1 MNVVKQY
8 LNVEIQQ
15 DNWSTAEVWWPI
27 LIWNPLPHWSV
38 SPTSPHMEEYEL
50 MLWVTQEKYVAGG
63 YNAQW
68 ESARP
73 NLDLPKIEARSEVS
87 A

>member
-1 MNVVKQY
+1 MDIEADKINVD
-8 LNVEIQQ
+8 L
-15 DNWSTAEVWWPI
+15 TM
-27 LIWNPLPHWSV
+27 
-38 SPTSPHMEEYEL
+38 T
-50 MLWVTQEKYVAGG
+50 
-63 YNAQW
+63 NAQW

>member
-1 MNVVKQY
+1 MDLSWRIKQD
-8 LNVEIQQ
+8 LRLQIVEIINICSAVIVIPNNE
-15 DNWSTAEVWWPI
+15 DVLVNI
-27 LIWNPLPHWSV
+27 
-38 SPTSPHMEEYEL
+38 
-50 MLWVTQEKYVAGG
+50 
-63 YNAQW
+63 AQW